1 MAVATVSWLLNECA
15 LPEAILMNATLDSSL
30 LHYYGF
36 EVLDV
41 WEVVERVAM
50 NTRNRVASPT
60 NA

>member
-1 MAVATVSWLLNECA
+1 MLLNA
-15 LPEAILMNATLDSSL
+15 ALDSRL
-30 LHYYGF
+30 LCAHYEF
-36 EVLDV
+36 EVVDL

>member
-1 MAVATVSWLLNECA
+1 MLL
-15 LPEAILMNATLDSSL
+15 NATLDSRL
-30 LHYYGF
+30 LRVHYEF
-36 EVLDV
+36 EVVDL

>member
-1 MAVATVSWLLNECA
+1 M
-15 LPEAILMNATLDSSL
+15 LPSEKMCRS

>member
-1 MAVATVSWLLNECA
+1 MLL
-15 LPEAILMNATLDSSL
+15 NATLDSRL
-30 LHYYGF
+30 LRVHYGF
-36 EVLDV
+36 EVLDL